1 MAVAVVA
8 ALVLPSMGGRVG
20 AKTALPVA
28 SRTYVVEPGDTLW
41 RIADRLVGSREDPR
55 PMVDRLIALNHVR
68 GGVIV
73 PGQRL
78 AIP

>member
-20 AKTALPVA
+20 AKSASTVVA
-28 SRTYVVEPGDTLW
+28 RTYVVEPGDTLW
-41 RIADRLVGSREDPR
+41 RIANRLVGSRQDPR
-55 PMVDRLIALNHVR
+55 PMVVRLIDLNHVR
-68 GGVIV
+68 NGVIV

-78 AIP
+78 ALP